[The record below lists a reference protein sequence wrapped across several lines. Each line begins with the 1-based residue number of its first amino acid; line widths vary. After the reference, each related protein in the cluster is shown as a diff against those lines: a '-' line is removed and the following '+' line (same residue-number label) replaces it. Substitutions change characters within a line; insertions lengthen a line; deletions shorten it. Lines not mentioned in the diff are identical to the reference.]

1 MKYGFIKAGR
11 IFKYLLILFT
21 LGYWI
26 FIVVDDWV
34 FIEKYWTDR
43 WDMYI
48 EIWFRWFI
56 VCLLAFTFYYWLL
69 SLIIIFIYYKLIVQN
84 QKTNLRP
91 EQIIRRL
98 VDFIPHICKTH
109 RQFVC
114 YVEFAEQKEWE
125 LALDSLVELA
135 DETEYV
141 FPNDFWLGLAD
152 AADKM
157 NLQDR
162 AIYCRKQIK

>member
-1 MKYGFIKAGR
+1 MKHGFSKAGK
-11 IFKYLLILFT
+11 IFKYLSILFT

-34 FIEKYWTDR
+34 FIEQYWTDS
-43 WDMYI
+43 WDKYI
-48 EIWFRWFI
+48 EIWFRWFL
-56 VCLLAFTFYYWLL
+56 VCFFAFAFYYWLL
-69 SLIIIFIYYKLIVQN
+69 SLIIIFIYYKLILKIL
-84 QKTNLRP
+84 KTNLSP
-91 EQIIRRL
+91 AQTLRRS
-98 VDFIPHICKTH
+98 VAFIPHKYKTH
-109 RQFVC
+109 RQFVN
-114 YVEFAEQKEWE
+114 YIEFTEQREWG
-125 LALDSLVELA
+125 LALDSLLELA